1 LSEQNKQQV
10 IALGRL
16 GWSLRRIQRA
26 TGVRRETAATYLRAA
41 GIAFRPPGKWG
52 RAPTKPANGVITD
65 PEAARA
71 ADPISPGAPA
81 AKPANEVITDSGVE
95 LAGSVA
101 PSPTAPPGRSP
112 TSSACEPYRET
123 IELGLARGRNAMA
136 IWQDLVDTCGFTA
149 SYQSVQRFVHK
160 LCPSP
165 SPEAR
170 VVIETTAGE
179 ECQVDYGD
187 GPMVHDPATGK
198 YRRTRLFVM
207 TLGYSRKSVRLLAFH
222 SSSRIWAELHEKA
235 FRRLTGVTR
244 VVVLDNLREGV
255 LAPDVYDPVLNPLYR
270 DVLRHYGAVA
280 LPCRTADPDRK
291 GKVESGVAHAQKTP
305 LKGLRFET
313 LEQAQTYL
321 DRWEERW
328 ADTRIHGT
336 TKRQVAAMFAEERP
350 ALLPLPVEP
359 FRYYQYGERTVHL
372 DGCVEVDAAYYG
384 APPGWIG
391 RRVQVQWDSLHV
403 RLLNPYTGDLLREH
417 LHQERGKHR
426 IQQEDWPKKTPL
438 STLALLNR
446 ADKAGARIG
455 AVCRTM
461 HSEEGQTAVR
471 RILGLLSLAKKHGA
485 ATVDEVC
492 AAALEVGASN
502 YYRFVRR
509 YLERNPQLPLSLR
522 QVDPLIRQLTLYRDF
537 IQAKPM
543 RRALHE
549 PYRIRTRLTTTP
561 ARRHGCRA
569 GNPCASSPGRS
580 HGAYRSDRVPGHRR
594 TDPAWGSASGA
605 AAQTG
610 RFPRPAENARQL
622 RFQLQSEDESQS
634 GL

>member
-1 LSEQNKQQV
+1 MSEQNKQQV

-537 IQAKPM
+537 IQSKTN
-543 RRALHE
+543 E
-549 PYRIRTRLTTTP
+549 ESP
-561 ARRHGCRA
+561 A
-569 GNPCASSPGRS
+569 
-580 HGAYRSDRVPGHRR
+580 
-594 TDPAWGSASGA
+594 
-605 AAQTG
+605 
-610 RFPRPAENARQL
+610 
-622 RFQLQSEDESQS
+622 
-634 GL
+634 